1 MSGRSIPLAK
11 SYTYEK
17 LCVKKKKATNCT
29 KEVYCTET
37 PKKTSLYL
45 KIKTFTTCEDVLAH
59 DHNNKLS
66 SNSQY
71 FLCIFFK
78 AVNNFNS
85 FHKQ

>member
-1 MSGRSIPLAK
+1 MSGGSIPLAK

-17 LCVKKKKATNCT
+17 LCVKKSHKLYKRALLVQKAL
-29 KEVYCTET
+29 
-37 PKKTSLYL
+37 KKTSLYL

-59 DHNNKLS
+59 DPKNKIS
-66 SNSQY
+66 SNSEY

-78 AVNNFNS
+78 AANNFNS

>member
-1 MSGRSIPLAK
+1 M
-11 SYTYEK
+11 
-17 LCVKKKKATNCT
+17 
-29 KEVYCTET
+29 KELYLYRK

-45 KIKTFTTCEDVLAH
+45 KIKTFTTCGDVLPR

-71 FLCIFFK
+71 FLRIFFK

-85 FHKQ
+85 FYKQ

>member
-17 LCVKKKKATNCT
+17 LCVKKKATNSI
-29 KEVYCTET
+29 KELYLYRK

-45 KIKTFTTCEDVLAH
+45 KIKTFTACEDVLAH

-78 AVNNFNS
+78 AVNDFNS